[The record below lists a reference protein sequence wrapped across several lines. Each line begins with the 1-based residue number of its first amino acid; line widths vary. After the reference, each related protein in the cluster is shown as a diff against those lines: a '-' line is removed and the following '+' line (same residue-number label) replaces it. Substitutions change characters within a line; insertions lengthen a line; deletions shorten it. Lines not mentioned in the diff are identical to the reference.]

1 MNIILS
7 IILVIILSGLFISI
21 FYGIY
26 LLFRNNKVYKF
37 RTRIIDLET
46 DKYLAEKSYEKN
58 PYELHDRYTYDEMLY
73 SFKPL
78 KLENWFTKEEVESL
92 LKYETKSELHH

>member
-7 IILVIILSGLFISI
+7 IIRVIILSGLFFI
-21 FYGIY
+21 FSYGIY

-46 DKYLAEKSYEKN
+46 YKYLAEKSYEKN
-58 PYELHDRYTYDEMLY
+58 PYELHDRYTYAEMLY

-78 KLENWFTKEEVESL
+78 KLEDWFTKEEVESL
-92 LKYETKSELHH
+92 LKYETKSELYH

>member
-7 IILVIILSGLFISI
+7 IILVIILSGLFI
-21 FYGIY
+21 GIY

-78 KLENWFTKEEVESL
+78 KLEDWFTKEEVESL